1 MLGSGTSYF
10 KHLWDFELPWYMN
23 PMSDAAHLTFCCWSG
38 RDTHNIQWNIN
49 IMIIFLL
56 KKGAN
61 KNFYSHTCTV
71 KIVKVAWMLQDG
83 CIFGNYTILFDA
95 RFQVC
100 NSGVVH
106 VFSGS
111 PAKYKNSNVIL
122 LMTSILCGWAS
133 QNIPTTMY
141 FGACNLIP
149 HFHGLQFC
157 SPALIVL
164 LIGNEIWLPIP
175 MTAQSTM

>member
-1 MLGSGTSYF
+1 MEPPSQALVRFWASIIYEPNVWRCSLDIHILLLVRKGYTQHSMKY
-10 KHLWDFELPWYMN
+10 KHHDHI
-23 PMSDAAHLTFCCWSG
+23 SA
-38 RDTHNIQWNIN
+38 
-49 IMIIFLL
+49 

-61 KNFYSHTCTV
+61 KKFYSHTCPV

-122 LMTSILCGWAS
+122 LMTSILCGGAS

-164 LIGNEIWLPIP
+164 LIGYEIWLPIP